1 MNLDELQSIRDRER
15 QSDSLQQLREDFY
28 VEVGDFVKEL
38 RDEREAAANRADDP
52 FDAPEVNRLTDDIKT
67 AEQTVEAIYERRVGK
82 LVKMASFA
90 AADMPTEDEGL
101 TAEEREL
108 FERMVAAIE
117 GNRETV
123 MSVVDGEDPPATPG
137 RAESGAA
144 TETEPTS
151 DTAGPEPRSGTPEP
165 GAAADRVSAETP
177 VPPSE
182 VETGAKDQG
191 VDAADLMAGS
201 GPTDSATGDDAPPGP
216 PGDSADA
223 GAESDPAPGPS
234 GLSSEPSG
242 DESSGGGSPQ
252 ASPPGTRAEPES
264 TDPPRGTSTGADAE
278 RSDAPEGGIDES
290 AGAVGGATD
299 GASED
304 ERSNAA
310 RHDGGTRAVDRETVR
325 ITDDVGQIFGVDERE
340 YDLSRE
346 DVVTLPSENAAPL
359 VERDVAERLD

>member
-28 VEVGDFVKEL
+28 VEVGEFVQEL
-38 RDEREAAANRADDP
+38 RDEREAAAERADDP

-90 AADMPTEDEGL
+90 AADMPTQDEGL

-123 MSVVDGEDPPATPG
+123 MSVVDGEDPPATPA
-137 RAESGAA
+137 RAESGTA
-144 TETEPTS
+144 TDTEPPS
-151 DTAGPEPRSGTPEP
+151 DTTAPEPRSGTPEP
-165 GAAADRVSAETP
+165 GARDGREPADAEP
-177 VPPSE
+177 VPPTDAE
-182 VETGAKDQG
+182 PRADDGG

-201 GPTDSATGDDAPPGP
+201 GPEDEAAADAASPTPPEGTADVTAETDSTT
-216 PGDSADA
+216 
-223 GAESDPAPGPS
+223 GPS
-234 GLSSEPSG
+234 GRSGEPEPN
-242 DESSGGGSPQ
+242 DPARGSP
-252 ASPPGTRAEPES
+252 
-264 TDPPRGTSTGADAE
+264 TGADAE
-278 RSDAPEGGIDES
+278 RADAPRDGTDGETGPV
-290 AGAVGGATD
+290 AGATD
-299 GASED
+299 GTGED
-304 ERSNAA
+304 ERSNPA

-346 DVVTLPSENAAPL
+346 DVVTLPAENAAPL
-359 VERDVAERLD
+359 VERDVAERLE

>member
-28 VEVGDFVKEL
+28 VEVGEFVGDL
-38 RDEREAAANRADDP
+38 REEREAAADRADDP

-137 RAESGAA
+137 QAASRTA
-144 TETEPTS
+144 TETDPESETVDPEPPSPTPEQRGREERESADTEPT
-151 DTAGPEPRSGTPEP
+151 
-165 GAAADRVSAETP
+165 
-177 VPPSE
+177 PP
-182 VETGAKDQG
+182 TGADDDG
-191 VDAADLMAGS
+191 VNPADLMAGS
-201 GPTDSATGDDAPPGP
+201 GPVETDAEPEAPSRAEGGAAASDSTPDGTGHTASEGQAP
-216 PGDSADA
+216 AA
-223 GAESDPAPGPS
+223 GAENSATDAPS
-234 GLSSEPSG
+234 GTDDGPG
-242 DESSGGGSPQ
+242 ESSGDDG
-252 ASPPGTRAEPES
+252 
-264 TDPPRGTSTGADAE
+264 
-278 RSDAPEGGIDES
+278 RSE
-290 AGAVGGATD
+290 
-299 GASED
+299 
-304 ERSNAA
+304 AA
-310 RHDGGTRAVDRETVR
+310 RHDGGTTTVDRETVR
-325 ITDDVGQIFGVDERE
+325 ITDDVGRIFGIDERE
-340 YDLSRE
+340 YDLARE